1 MSTAEVAPESPADH
15 PRKDSQKSRVA
26 NGSALLPG
34 VDGRSAWVRRAKEII
49 ADHISDLGGMDN
61 TSAAERSLVRR
72 ASTLSVELERLEA
85 KFATA
90 GEASIADLEAY
101 GRASNTLRRLL
112 EAVGLQRRP
121 RDTTVIDAEAER
133 MSHAE
138 RERRRRFLD
147 KRTVELAAEI
157 AAGVTVVYPDR

>member
-1 MSTAEVAPESPADH
+1 MSAAEVAPGSPRD
-15 PRKDSQKSRVA
+15 PQKSRVA

-34 VDGRSAWVRRAKEII
+34 IDGRSSWVRRAKEII
-49 ADHISDLGGMDN
+49 ADHISDLGGVDN
-61 TSAAERSLVRR
+61 CSAAERSLVRR
-72 ASTLSVELERLEA
+72 AAALSVELERLEV

-121 RDTTVIDAEAER
+121 RDMTVIDAEAEAQGLVER
-133 MSHAE
+133 M
-138 RERRRRFLD
+138 ERRRIHLD
-147 KRTVELAAEI
+147 RRTAELAAEI
-157 AAGVTVVYPDR
+157 AAGKTVIYPDR